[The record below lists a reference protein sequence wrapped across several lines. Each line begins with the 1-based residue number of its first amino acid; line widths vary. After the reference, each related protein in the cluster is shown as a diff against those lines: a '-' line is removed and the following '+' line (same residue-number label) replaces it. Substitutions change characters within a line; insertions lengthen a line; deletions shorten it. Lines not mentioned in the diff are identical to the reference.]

1 MKKMNKNENESM
13 ISCICEKF
21 KQVLF
26 HKILLL
32 GVRAGG
38 HFTAL
43 NLRINRCNEP
53 LSYIFQ
59 LRQSCVGQ
67 AWLSFLYAG
76 RS

>member
-32 GVRAGG
+32 GMRAGG

-43 NLRINRCNEP
+43 
-53 LSYIFQ
+53 
-59 LRQSCVGQ
+59 
-67 AWLSFLYAG
+67 SF
-76 RS
+76 SKEIVVMNI

>member
-1 MKKMNKNENESM
+1 MNKNEENKVGSVVCY
-13 ISCICEKF
+13 IREKF

-32 GVRAGG
+32 GMRAGG

-53 LSYIFQ
+53 LSYIF
-59 LRQSCVGQ
+59 
-67 AWLSFLYAG
+67 
-76 RS
+76 

>member
-1 MKKMNKNENESM
+1 MNKNENESM
-13 ISCICEKF
+13 ISCTCEKF

-32 GVRAGG
+32 GMRAGG

-53 LSYIFQ
+53 LSYFFRFKTVKIGCLFCMQ
-59 LRQSCVGQ
+59 EG
-67 AWLSFLYAG
+67 AG
-76 RS
+76 DI